1 MSHEKIVRNREIH
14 AKHKQGASYS
24 DLAKEYRISE
34 TRVRQIDAQVRY
46 QEIYKGPDIPEI
58 VTACKEFGAT
68 DWINGRI
75 QNELRKRHLNIKN
88 RWRKLTRDDIIK
100 MDWLGERAADIV
112 EYAQKL

>member
-1 MSHEKIVRNREIH
+1 MSHEKIARNREIR
-14 AKHKQGASYS
+14 AKRKQGVSYS
-24 DLAKEYRISE
+24 DLANEYNISVA
-34 TRVRQIDAQVRY
+34 RVRQIDELVRY
-46 QEIYKGPDIPEI
+46 QERHKIPDIPEI
-58 VTACKEFGAT
+58 VTACKEFGAS

-88 RWRKLTRDDIIK
+88 RWRKVTRDEILK